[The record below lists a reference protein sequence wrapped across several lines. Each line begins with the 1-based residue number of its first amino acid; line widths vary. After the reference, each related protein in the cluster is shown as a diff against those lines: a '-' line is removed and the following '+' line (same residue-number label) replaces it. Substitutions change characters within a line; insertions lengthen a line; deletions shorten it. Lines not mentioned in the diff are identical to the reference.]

1 MIVWN
6 IIVSQSDVRVDAV
19 FKKRKDAIR
28 YLEVEKKLKLRNKY
42 FWMEEREEVETYSY
56 TITTREVRQ

>member
-1 MIVWN
+1 MKVH